1 MQINT
6 SYFTV
11 LTLPTRN
18 NIRVDLIFPKRFYIK
33 WILSRQRMQIEAK
46 DVLNIKVSGKQ
57 LPHPLLAHTWGKR

>member
-11 LTLPTRN
+11 LTLPIRN

-33 WILSRQRMQIEAK
+33 LILSRQRMQIEAK
-46 DVLNIKVSGKQ
+46 DVLNIKVSCKK
-57 LPHPLLAHTWGKR
+57 LPHPLLAYTWGKR